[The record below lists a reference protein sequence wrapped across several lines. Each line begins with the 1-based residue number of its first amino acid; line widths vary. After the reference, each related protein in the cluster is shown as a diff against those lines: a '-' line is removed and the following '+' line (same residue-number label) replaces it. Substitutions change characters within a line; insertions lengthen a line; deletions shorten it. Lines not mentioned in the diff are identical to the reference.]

1 MPTLCDPID
10 GSPPGSSVPGI
21 LQARILEWVA
31 ISFSIWTLSLY
42 YYIKHK
48 ITVSVLIQYKIWS
61 IHPVFLIKISLRIF
75 TCSRSIPRTTN
86 MFIFLGTQFSLF
98 NTVTVQN
105 VSILLSPSP
114 RYIQDFSLSWILIHI
129 QLILLCV
136 CVSHS
141 VVSDSANPWS
151 VARQAPLS
159 MGLSRQEYWSELPCP
174 PPGDLPNLGTEP
186 GSPAL

>member
-1 MPTLCDPID
+1 
-10 GSPPGSSVPGI
+10 
-21 LQARILEWVA
+21 
-31 ISFSIWTLSLY
+31 
-42 YYIKHK
+42 
-48 ITVSVLIQYKIWS
+48 
-61 IHPVFLIKISLRIF
+61 
-75 TCSRSIPRTTN
+75 